1 MRSRRPKEEESLL
14 TKMKRGA
21 FDGVIGN
28 VLTTSGGS
36 NVWTEIKNG
45 EPTRYKKGSG
55 GKFFNGKE
63 NERYEGKLHILE
75 TWKTDEEKIGFLR
88 KYGWLIEDVAAKK
101 YSAKYK

>member
-14 TKMKRGA
+14 TKMKSGA

-45 EPTRYKKGSG
+45 EPTRYKKGPG